1 MMKINKFKDYIFIFS
16 IILLLAYIFFLKN
29 NFKQEVEQPT
39 VMNTSRQVE
48 QLRDSIKLLK
58 ISNKELLLSFLQ
70 RERDYQDETI
80 INYETN
86 ITKVT
91 PSIGTYTDRY
101 RDKLWSEYTS
111 QEDSLSRG
119 YWDILNEKTGGRSI
133 KEISVEEYL
142 QK

>member
-1 MMKINKFKDYIFIFS
+1 MKLSKFKDYIFIFS

-29 NFKQEVEQPT
+29 NFKTEEDRPT
-39 VMNTSRQVE
+39 VINTSQKII
-48 QLRDSIKLLK
+48 QLRDSISILKL
-58 ISNKELLLSFLQ
+58 SNRELLLSFLQ

-86 ITKVT
+86 ITKNT

-101 RDKLWSEYTS
+101 RDKLWSDYTS
-111 QEDSLSRG
+111 QEDSVPRG
-119 YWDILNEKTGGRSI
+119 HWDILNKKTGGRSI

>member
-1 MMKINKFKDYIFIFS
+1 MKLSKFKDYIFIFS

-29 NFKQEVEQPT
+29 NFKTEEDRPAVI
-39 VMNTSRQVE
+39 NTSQKII
-48 QLRDSIKLLK
+48 QLRDSISILKL
-58 ISNKELLLSFLQ
+58 SNRELLLSFLQ

-86 ITKVT
+86 ITKNT

-101 RDKLWSEYTS
+101 RDKLWSDYTS
-111 QEDSLSRG
+111 QEDSISRG
-119 YWDILNEKTGGRSI
+119 YWDILNKKTGGRSI